1 MQSQLSPNA
10 DSGYS
15 VKLPWPDLG
24 LGALHCLRNVAV
36 VRSFVPQREVP
47 FVAYRPIP
55 EVPVEFVSE
64 GEVMKDV
71 GPDDRIESQDV
82 EDLQND
88 DSLTAADRMDLIAN
102 QALAD
107 DDADTA
113 TAEQDG

>member
-1 MQSQLSPNA
+1 
-10 DSGYS
+10 
-15 VKLPWPDLG
+15 
-24 LGALHCLRNVAV
+24 
-36 VRSFVPQREVP
+36 
-47 FVAYRPIP
+47 
-55 EVPVEFVSE
+55 
-64 GEVMKDV
+64 MKDV